1 MFIHLCARARVRAF
15 KMHTFKQWNARV
27 LAKKCIESQCVL
39 HLRLIHI
46 CNAQSWWMIE
56 QSTILLA
63 FKYHHEGS
71 AIVFCVRYPRKF
83 LEALRS
89 FFHCMSTYAC
99 VFVCVLV
106 QQIPISKLVS
116 DSSLLLVFL
125 LCRDS
130 VAFSFSPLQVERKKK
145 SLLFGLTRWASLLYS
160 KSFLCFLTPFL
171 FPAAGRSYQRLFRL
185 QTFDSTRI
193 LCKFANPIEHLLN
206 ELSSIPLNLLLQLLQ
221 NERKHQQWWRRR
233 LQ

>member
-1 MFIHLCARARVRAF
+1 MRARTRSRLQNAHF
-15 KMHTFKQWNARV
+15 QTMECKSIGKEMHWISVCTASPAYTYMQCTV
-27 LAKKCIESQCVL
+27 LV
-39 HLRLIHI
+39 
-46 CNAQSWWMIE
+46 NVIE
-56 QSTILLA
+56 QGTILLA
-63 FKYHHEGS
+63 FKYHHEGL

-221 NERKHQQWWRRR
+221 NERKHQQWWRR